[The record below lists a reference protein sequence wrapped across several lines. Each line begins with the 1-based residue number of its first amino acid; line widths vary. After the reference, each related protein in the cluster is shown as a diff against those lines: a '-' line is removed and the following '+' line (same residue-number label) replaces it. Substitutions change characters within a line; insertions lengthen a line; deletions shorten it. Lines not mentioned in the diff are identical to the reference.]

1 MLIVSAN
8 RNISQEWREPGVI
21 IHILCD
27 TDTGE
32 GNSVVSG
39 KIRKYVN
46 WETGID
52 IYLLLYIE

>member
-8 RNISQEWREPGVI
+8 RNISQEWREPGIVI
-21 IHILCD
+21 HTVYD
-27 TDTGE
+27 TNTGE
-32 GNSVVSG
+32 RNSAVSG

-52 IYLLLYIE
+52 INLLLYIK